1 MKSARLS
8 PFPPFRVSLWPR
20 LKPRVFPVAARNDLV
35 AGRSSSTYK
44 GHGGLIPTRLCGL
57 GGVLMLSS
65 SGLRS
70 VFTHI
75 AVRTGQIERCQRSPI
90 YSVVFPSA
98 LALAHLALAAA
109 ASLALTAGLLRR
121 SFFLAAG
128 FAFFPALPL
137 YLAHLARAAAAMARR
152 PAADILRL
160 PFGLPG
166 PLPVPPAMASRWF
179 CKSSI
184 CSLMSIMR

>member
-1 MKSARLS
+1 
-8 PFPPFRVSLWPR
+8 
-20 LKPRVFPVAARNDLV
+20 
-35 AGRSSSTYK
+35 
-44 GHGGLIPTRLCGL
+44 
-57 GGVLMLSS
+57 MLSS

-121 SFFLAAG
+121 SFFLAS
-128 FAFFPALPL
+128 FDFFTPLPR
-137 YLAHLARAAAAMARR
+137 YLAHLALAALAMARR

-166 PLPVPPAMASRWF
+166 PRLPPPSPAIESILSCSFSTRLWTR
-179 CKSSI
+179 I
-184 CSLMSIMR
+184 CSFSIFFLMTMMRWIWFVDKSLIFMGEFYAGWG